1 MAIESGDISFFI
13 GSMSRCM
20 IVIYNYQVKHYRLQ
34 VTSLY
39 DRVVT
44 TGIQKVLRI
53 DGSLLF

>member
-1 MAIESGDISFFI
+1 
-13 GSMSRCM
+13 M

-34 VTSLY
+34 VTSQY

-44 TGIQKVLRI
+44 TGIQQVLRI